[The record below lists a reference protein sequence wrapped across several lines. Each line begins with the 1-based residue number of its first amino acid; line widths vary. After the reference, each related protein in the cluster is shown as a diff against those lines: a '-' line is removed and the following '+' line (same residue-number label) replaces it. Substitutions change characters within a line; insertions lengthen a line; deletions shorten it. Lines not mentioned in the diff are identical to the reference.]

1 MHCLDNSLK
10 IPCPSSCTKH
20 SQMVPPVG
28 VGANYTWYGRL
39 EYSEYLPRRH
49 FGNIYCEYSQYIKVL
64 YLEYCMNSKYF
75 GVRHRW
81 YCMYSGFCSAHT
93 PSTRSIWA
101 FSSAHTPSTRSILA
115 ACTPILSVLGV
126 CSILGASVQPRSFSP
141 SFFLCVSYTH
151 AASGLLS
158 RSMELLAIR
167 KSSVCTQNRGPLCPL
182 HSFPFSCILPCER
195 A

>member
-1 MHCLDNSLK
+1 MLKGTGSISGLHRVLAVFRGPHPADTADTPFTSRFCRDCLYSG
-10 IPCPSSCTKH
+10 SCTTH
-20 SQMVPPVG
+20 
-28 VGANYTWYGRL
+28 A
-39 EYSEYLPRRH
+39 
-49 FGNIYCEYSQYIKVL
+49 
-64 YLEYCMNSKYF
+64 
-75 GVRHRW
+75 
-81 YCMYSGFCSAHT
+81 

-141 SFFLCVSYTH
+141 SFFLCVSYTD

-167 KSSVCTQNRGPLCPL
+167 KSSVCTQNRGPLA
-182 HSFPFSCILPCER
+182 FVRFVRIFILLLVFFLVSAARAER
-195 A
+195 SAL